1 MLRKNKSMPTVK
13 TWKTRPSYFV
23 VLEILN
29 KKGDMVDD
37 DLFNQLK
44 EEFED
49 LGYKD
54 FNNILMRL
62 EVGGKIRTTSMSRG
76 KRRVELIQ

>member
-1 MLRKNKSMPTVK
+1 MPAVK
-13 TWKTRPSYFV
+13 TWKIRPAFFIL
-23 VLEILN
+23 LEILE

-54 FNNILMRL
+54 FNEILMRL
-62 EVGGKIRTTSMSRG
+62 EVSGKIRTTSMSRG

>member
-1 MLRKNKSMPTVK
+1 MPVK
-13 TWKTRPSYFV
+13 TWKTRPAYFV
-23 VLEILN
+23 LLEVLT
-29 KKGDMVDD
+29 KKGAMTDN
-37 DLFNQLK
+37 DLFGQLK

-54 FNNILMRL
+54 FNDILMRL
-62 EVGGKIRTTSMSRG
+62 EVSGKIRTTSMSRG

>member
-1 MLRKNKSMPTVK
+1 MPAVK
-13 TWKTRPSYFV
+13 TWKTRPAYFV
-23 VLEILN
+23 VLEILE

-37 DLFNQLK
+37 DLFSQLK
-44 EEFED
+44 DEFED

-54 FNNILMRL
+54 FNDVLLRL
-62 EVGGKIRTTSMSRG
+62 EISGKIRTTSMSRG

>member
-1 MLRKNKSMPTVK
+1 MPVK
-13 TWKTRPSYFV
+13 TWKTRPAYFV
-23 VLEILN
+23 LLEILT
-29 KKGDMVDD
+29 KKGDMTDD
-37 DLFNQLK
+37 DLFSQLK

-62 EVGGKIRTTSMSRG
+62 EVTGKIRTTSMSRG

>member
-1 MLRKNKSMPTVK
+1 MPAVK
-13 TWKTRPSYFV
+13 TWKTRPAFFV

-54 FNNILMRL
+54 FNGILMRL
-62 EVGGKIRTTSMSRG
+62 EVSGKIRTTSMSRG
-76 KRRVELIQ
+76 KRRVELVQ

>member
-1 MLRKNKSMPTVK
+1 MPAVK
-13 TWKTRPSYFV
+13 TWKVRPSYFV
-23 VLEILN
+23 VLEILG

-44 EEFED
+44 DEFED

-54 FNNILMRL
+54 FNNILLRL
-62 EVGGKIRTTSMSRG
+62 EISGKIRSTSMSRG
-76 KRRVELIQ
+76 KRRIELIE

>member
-1 MLRKNKSMPTVK
+1 MPAVK
-13 TWKTRPSYFV
+13 IWKTRPAHFV
-23 VLEILN
+23 LLEVLS

-44 EEFED
+44 DEFDD

-54 FNNILMRL
+54 FNNLLLRL
-62 EVGGKIRTTSMSRG
+62 EISGKIRTTSMSRG

>member
-1 MLRKNKSMPTVK
+1 MPAVK
-13 TWKTRPSYFV
+13 TWKTRPAFFV
-23 VLEILN
+23 LLEILN

-37 DLFNQLK
+37 DLFSQLK
-44 EEFED
+44 EEFDD

-54 FNNILMRL
+54 FNEILMRL
-62 EVGGKIRTTSMSRG
+62 EVSGKIRTTSMSRG

>member
-1 MLRKNKSMPTVK
+1 MPTIK
-13 TWKTRPSYFV
+13 TWKIRPAYFV

-37 DLFNQLK
+37 DLFSQLK

-54 FNNILMRL
+54 FNDILMRL
-62 EVGGKIRTTSMSRG
+62 EVSGKIRTTSMSRG

>member
-1 MLRKNKSMPTVK
+1 MPSVK
-13 TWKTRPSYFV
+13 TWKVRPAYFV
-23 VLEILN
+23 LLEILN
-29 KKGDMVDD
+29 KKGDMTDD
-37 DLFNQLK
+37 DLFSQLK

-54 FNNILMRL
+54 FNDILMRL
-62 EVGGKIRTTSMSRG
+62 EVSGKIRTTSMSRG

>member
-1 MLRKNKSMPTVK
+1 MPAVK
-13 TWKTRPSYFV
+13 TWKTRPAFFV

-54 FNNILMRL
+54 FNDILMRL
-62 EVGGKIRTTSMSRG
+62 EVSGKIRTTSMSRG

>member
-1 MLRKNKSMPTVK
+1 MPTIK
-13 TWKTRPSYFV
+13 TWKTRPAYFV
-23 VLEILN
+23 VLEILD

-37 DLFNQLK
+37 DLYSQLK
-44 EEFED
+44 EEFDD

-54 FNNILMRL
+54 FNNILLRM
-62 EVGGKIRTTSMSRG
+62 EVSGRIRTTSMSRG

>member
-1 MLRKNKSMPTVK
+1 MPAVK
-13 TWKTRPSYFV
+13 TWKIRPAYFV
-23 VLEILN
+23 VLEILE

-37 DLFNQLK
+37 DLFSQLK
-44 EEFED
+44 EEYDD

-54 FNNILMRL
+54 FNNILLKL
-62 EVGGKIRTTSMSRG
+62 EVSGKIRTTSMSRG

>member
-1 MLRKNKSMPTVK
+1 MPAVK
-13 TWKTRPSYFV
+13 TWKTRPAFFV
-23 VLEILN
+23 LLEILN

-37 DLFNQLK
+37 DLFSQLK
-44 EEFED
+44 EEFDD

-54 FNNILMRL
+54 FNDILMRL
-62 EVGGKIRTTSMSRG
+62 EVSGKIRTSSLSRG

>member
-1 MLRKNKSMPTVK
+1 MPTIK
-13 TWKTRPSYFV
+13 TWKIRPTYFV
-23 VLEILN
+23 ILEILN

-37 DLFNQLK
+37 DLFSQLK

-54 FNNILMRL
+54 FNDILMRM
-62 EVGGKIRTTSMSRG
+62 EVSGKIRTTSMSRG

>member
-1 MLRKNKSMPTVK
+1 MPAVK
-13 TWKTRPSYFV
+13 TWKIRPAYFV
-23 VLEILN
+23 VLEILG

-44 EEFED
+44 EEFDD

-54 FNNILMRL
+54 FNDILMKL
-62 EVGGKIRTTSMSRG
+62 EVSGKIRTTSMSRG

>member
-1 MLRKNKSMPTVK
+1 MPVK
-13 TWKTRPSYFV
+13 TWKTRPAYFV
-23 VLEILN
+23 LLEILT
-29 KKGDMVDD
+29 KKGDMADD
-37 DLFNQLK
+37 DLFSQLK

-49 LGYKD
+49 VGYQD

-62 EVGGKIRTTSMSRG
+62 EVTGKIRTTSMSRG

>member
-1 MLRKNKSMPTVK
+1 MPVK
-13 TWKTRPSYFV
+13 TWKTRPAYFV
-23 VLEILN
+23 LLEVLT
-29 KKGDMVDD
+29 KKGDMTDN
-37 DLFNQLK
+37 DLFGQLK

-54 FNNILMRL
+54 FNDILMRL
-62 EVGGKIRTTSMSRG
+62 EVSGKIRTTSMSRG

>member
-1 MLRKNKSMPTVK
+1 MPAVK
-13 TWKTRPSYFV
+13 TWKTRPAFFV

-37 DLFNQLK
+37 DLFSQLK

-54 FNNILMRL
+54 FNEILMRL
-62 EVGGKIRTTSMSRG
+62 EVSGKIRTTSMSRG

>member
-1 MLRKNKSMPTVK
+1 LPRKPKKMPAIK
-13 TWKTRPSYFV
+13 TWKIRPAYFV
-23 VLEILN
+23 LLEILN

-37 DLFNQLK
+37 DLFTQLK

-54 FNNILMRL
+54 FNDLLMRL
-62 EVGGKIRTTSMSRG
+62 EVSGKIRTTSMSRG
-76 KRRVELIQ
+76 KRRIELIQ

>member
-1 MLRKNKSMPTVK
+1 MPAVK
-13 TWKTRPSYFV
+13 IWKTRPAFFAL
-23 VLEILN
+23 LEILN

-54 FNNILMRL
+54 FNELLMRL
-62 EVGGKIRTTSMSRG
+62 EVSGKIRTTSMSRG
-76 KRRVELIQ
+76 KRRVELVQ

>member
-1 MLRKNKSMPTVK
+1 MPAVK
-13 TWKTRPSYFV
+13 TWKTRPAFFV
-23 VLEILN
+23 LLEILN

-37 DLFNQLK
+37 DLFSQLK

-54 FNNILMRL
+54 FNEILMRL
-62 EVGGKIRTTSMSRG
+62 EVSGKIRTTSMSRG

>member
-1 MLRKNKSMPTVK
+1 MPAVK
-13 TWKTRPSYFV
+13 TWKIRPAYFV
-23 VLEILN
+23 LLEILN

-37 DLFNQLK
+37 ELFSQLK
-44 EEFED
+44 DEFDD

-54 FNNILMRL
+54 FNDILLRL
-62 EVGGKIRTTSMSRG
+62 EVSGKIRTTSMSRG